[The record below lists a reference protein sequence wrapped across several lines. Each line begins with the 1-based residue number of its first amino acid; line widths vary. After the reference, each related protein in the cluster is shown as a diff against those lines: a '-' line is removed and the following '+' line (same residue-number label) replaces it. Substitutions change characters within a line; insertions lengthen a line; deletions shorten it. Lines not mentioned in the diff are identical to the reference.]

1 MRRAAA
7 GADVGDDF
15 GGVDADDFADGA
27 VDVGDGDIEDDN
39 FGGGI
44 VESENEDDA

>member
-7 GADVGDDF
+7 GAASDVGDDF
-15 GGVDADDFADGA
+15 GG
-27 VDVGDGDIEDDN
+27 GDIEDDN